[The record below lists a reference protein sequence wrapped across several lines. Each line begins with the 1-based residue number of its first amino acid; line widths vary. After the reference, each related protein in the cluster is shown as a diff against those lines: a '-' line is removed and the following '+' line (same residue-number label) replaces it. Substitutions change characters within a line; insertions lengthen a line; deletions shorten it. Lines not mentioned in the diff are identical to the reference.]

1 MQTLLGTKMG
11 MTRVFDET
19 GRQIPVT
26 VLAVGPCTVVQRKRT
41 EREGY
46 ESVQLGYLDQ
56 KESRLT
62 RPLQAHFKSRD
73 LTAKRFLREVRVET
87 DEAGC
92 EEGETVT
99 AAAFQDVEYVD
110 VVGISKGRG
119 FQGVVK
125 RHGMAGGRKTHGGHN
140 LRGGGSIGMCE
151 YPARVFKGKKMPGQ
165 MGNRRVTQ
173 QNLKVIAVREEDNA
187 LLVQGAVPGPTGG
200 LVMVRKAIKKAPKKS

>member
-11 MTRVFDET
+11 MTQVFDDT

-26 VLAVGPCTVVQRKRT
+26 VLAVGPCTIVQRKTT
-41 EREGY
+41 ERDGY
-46 ESVQLGYLDQ
+46 DSVQLGYLDQ

-62 RPLQAHFKSRD
+62 RPLQAHFKKRD
-73 LTAKRFLREVRVET
+73 VGAKRFLREVRIEA

-92 EEGETVT
+92 DEGETVT

-125 RHGMAGGRKTHGGHN
+125 RHRMAGGRKTHGGHN

-165 MGNRRVTQ
+165 MGNKRITQ

-200 LVMVRKAIKKAPKKS
+200 LIMVSRAIKKAAKTS